1 MGFGQTDYDVSPIS
15 YIPSSETYPYQW
27 YNQIDIIGA
36 KWIMQSNPDIDYLW
50 YNMINTRYSTASGGF
65 QTHINTSDTNLN
77 LRVGFN
83 NMVGVLVFAT
93 DWFYNPA
100 TPYQGNRQLSYFNT
114 EGAVVCALSDYT
126 TNALKYQFHCRQ
138 DYGGHLTD
146 DKLTLLLWGN
156 GRMWVKLQG
165 FVNNFDAIYNSIIR
179 VDYVAGTAP
188 LTAFNGQPDEAPAK
202 LAAWQS
208 SDLVTAASGDA
219 TYTHS
224 YMETDA
230 QTAWSPT
237 KTGYPSPTVKGYEA
251 ETHCYNDFRR
261 SNNQILIEP
270 VTPVYNGA
278 YSNTPFCLLP
288 WWNNNYT
295 TATPPYSI
303 YNIQRQQI
311 PRPYSK
317 FYRTIALVRGSLPY
331 VVTYDQVQKVDNNPS
346 TFTYTLQMPTD
357 VTFSYVATTPSDVI
371 FTETA
376 TTARQF
382 LVRVIYADGTTPTPP
397 QIVTDKTSAIAR
409 NRLEIV
415 RTNSGL
421 QNFMVLLFPYTSG
434 TALPV
439 TTYNTTTTTLTLV
452 SGGDTD
458 TIQFLPNVEFTFA
471 RNGVQDMNYT
481 NVFEAGPTS

>member
-1 MGFGQTDYDVSPIS
+1 M
-15 YIPSSETYPYQW
+15 
-27 YNQIDIIGA
+27 
-36 KWIMQSNPDIDYLW
+36 
-50 YNMINTRYSTASGGF
+50 
-65 QTHINTSDTNLN
+65 
-77 LRVGFN
+77 
-83 NMVGVLVFAT
+83 
-93 DWFYNPA
+93 
-100 TPYQGNRQLSYFNT
+100 
-114 EGAVVCALSDYT
+114 
-126 TNALKYQFHCRQ
+126 
-138 DYGGHLTD
+138 TD
-146 DKLTLLLWGN
+146 DKLTFLLWSD

-230 QTAWSPT
+230 QTAWTPT
-237 KTGYPSPTVKGYEA
+237 KTGYPAPTVKGYSNEI
-251 ETHCYNDFRR
+251 HCYNDFRR
-261 SNNQILIEP
+261 SNNKFVAEP
-270 VTPVYNGA
+270 VTATYNGLYA
-278 YSNTPFCLLP
+278 NTPFCLLP

-317 FYRTIALVRGSLPY
+317 FYRTIAMVRGPNPY
-331 VVTYDQVQKVDNNPS
+331 VFTYDQVQRQDNNPS

-357 VTFSYVATTPSDVI
+357 VTFSYSATTPSDVMFI
-371 FTETA
+371 ETTPMA
-376 TTARQF
+376 GQSARQF

-397 QIVTDKTSAIAR
+397 QIVTDKTSGIAR

-421 QNFMVLLFPYTSG
+421 QNFMVLLFPFTGGANS
-434 TALPV
+434 LPT
-439 TTYNTTTTTLTLV
+439 TTYNSATTTMTLV
-452 SGGDTD
+452 SGGNTD
-458 TIQFLPNVEFTFA
+458 TIQFLPNVEFIFA
-471 RNGVQDMNYT
+471 RNGVQDMNYS
-481 NVFEAGPTS
+481 NIFEAGPTS